1 MEKTKNNWIEMN
13 MTKIIKT
20 VLLIIVPFLL
30 LYAYRSIACFYSNK
44 NFVFD
49 MICSPNWS
57 LGLIICII
65 FSFVSL
71 YEIAFEFSANIFL
84 KWLIIILAYI
94 FVVGVLYFPLMIVSF
109 INFDS
114 SSFLHFIPILISL
127 DLINKRIEKG

>member
-13 MTKIIKT
+13 MTKITKT

-49 MICSPNWS
+49 MICSSDWS

-65 FSFVSL
+65 FSYVSL